1 MSFYWPGIGNNDD
14 EIGGAEMKMVAAEEQ
29 ERIMR
34 EQEEVRAE
42 AEACGCGELRMP
54 ELTDEQLKKL
64 REEME
69 RQPIH
74 IEPDSPVRPIPCVR
88 DEHGEIQNQ
97 TVKDLVSKID
107 SELTELKWELAAYP
121 SNYVA
126 FYYAESVR
134 PVEWTRIADEAADTI
149 TAITTLCE
157 AIGINVD
164 ARDEAQRR
172 VNNKN
177 RSRDRL

>member
-1 MSFYWPGIGNNDD
+1 
-14 EIGGAEMKMVAAEEQ
+14 MKMVAAEEQ

-42 AEACGCGELRMP
+42 AEAYGCGELRITK
-54 ELTDEQLKKL
+54 LTDDQLKKWKAI
-64 REEME
+64 REQESAH
-69 RQPIH
+69 IH
-74 IEPDSPVRPIPCVR
+74 IEPALPVRPLPCVR
-88 DEHGEIQNQ
+88 DENGEIQNQ

-164 ARDEAQRR
+164 ARDDAQRR
-172 VNNKN
+172 VNSKN
-177 RSRDRL
+177 RERRRL